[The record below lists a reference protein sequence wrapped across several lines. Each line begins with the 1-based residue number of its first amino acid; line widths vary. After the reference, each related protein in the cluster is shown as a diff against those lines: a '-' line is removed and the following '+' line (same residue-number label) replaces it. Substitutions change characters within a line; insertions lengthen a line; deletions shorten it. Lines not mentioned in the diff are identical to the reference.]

1 MAEAIIV
8 AVITGVFALLGT
20 YLTVKSGNETIMNEL
35 RTSQAVQATEISQIR
50 QEIKEIKDE
59 TKELK
64 TEVQK
69 HNDFAVRVPF
79 LEDAVRKLAQQR
91 Q

>member
-20 YLTVKSGNETIMNEL
+20 YLTVKSGNEAIMNEIK
-35 RTSQAVQATEISQIR
+35 TSQAVQATEIAQIR
-50 QEIKEIKDE
+50 NEIKEIKDE
-59 TKELK
+59 TKQLK
-64 TEVQK
+64 AEVKK

-79 LEDAVRKLAQQR
+79 LEEAVRKMQR
-91 Q
+91 GA